1 MGIMQI
7 KTILFQL
14 MPYLIWTS
22 LSALF
27 PTVAI
32 AQIIPDD
39 TLGDRGS
46 TVTPNVE
53 IDGTLA
59 DIIDGGAE
67 RGNNLFHSF
76 AEFNIDANQAAY
88 FVNPAGIDRIFSRV
102 TGANP
107 SHILGKLGVLGNADL
122 FLLNPNGILL
132 GDRAS
137 LDVGGSFFATT
148 AHRVR
153 FADGSHFGTPD
164 GTPPSLLTVSAPVG
178 LQLDDP
184 SSTIAVGGM
193 GYVLDKRSEALLP
206 RSRAEIADATVAWN
220 QLLDRVLDRPDGL
233 DVPEGETLALVGG
246 SLTLDGANLTAPDGT
261 IDLVA
266 IASGDWLLGEGQP
279 GRTVQRG
286 NLTVGGQASIDASG
300 TGGGAIRLVGDRVS
314 VTGSSTLTAIT
325 QGRRDGRGIT
335 IDGNRI
341 EVSQRGWIGTASVG
355 TGRSGTV
362 TVSGDRLSIRGASLV
377 GTLALNEGEAGHVSV
392 RTSESVEIADNNS
405 LLTANSLDASGD
417 GGSLDLDTRRL
428 SVLDGAR
435 LSASSFGAGK
445 GGNISISAAESV
457 EVIGTSADGADE
469 SAIAARAFATGD
481 AGSLTIDTVR
491 LQVADGGQ
499 ISTSTFDA
507 GEGGILTVNASDR
520 VEAVGKA
527 EIRRSGLFASV
538 GVEATGNGGNL
549 TVNTSQLSV
558 RDGAW
563 LGAAT
568 ESNSSGR
575 GGTLTVN
582 ASESVELIGTDSGGI
597 PTLLFAE
604 TLGSGSAGNINLNT
618 ARLFVRDGAQVSA
631 STLDEGAG
639 GTLTVNASERVEI
652 SGTAIVSSE
661 AELVNPIIPTEGEL
675 DENAILRSGLFAAS
689 GIEGVFGNR
698 GTGAGGDARITTE
711 ELVVRD
717 GAVVAVSSINAGDAG
732 NLRIAAD
739 RVRLDLGS
747 LAAATPLDAGG
758 NIEVRADT
766 LTLRNR
772 SAISASAG
780 GMGSGGNLNFD
791 VGAIALLDNSQIAA
805 DAIEGQGG
813 NIAIATSGLFQSD
826 DSRIAAT
833 SQLGIDGAVSISTP
847 DVQLSNNLTSLAL
860 EFVSAEQMVADSCLD
875 RDDTSGGNRFTISG
889 TGGLPT
895 TPYELLPGYFHVN
908 EMRSLPRE
916 STPTPRT
923 SVTPPQGW
931 QVGDPIRE
939 AQTLHASENGDIA
952 LIEAVPSSPSM
963 HNASES
969 VCPAREH

>member
-1 MGIMQI
+1 MQI

-27 PTVAI
+27 PTFAI

-59 DIIDGGAE
+59 DIINGGAE

-107 SHILGKLGVLGNADL
+107 SHILGKLGVFGNADL
-122 FLLNPNGILL
+122 FLLNPNGILF

-137 LDVGGSFFATT
+137 LDVGGSVVATT

-153 FADGSHFGTPD
+153 FADGSHFGMPD
-164 GTPPSLLTVSAPVG
+164 GPPPSLLTVSAPVG

-184 SSTIAVGGM
+184 SSSVTVRGT
-193 GYVLDKRSEALLP
+193 GYALEKRSEALLP

-220 QLLDRVLDRPDGL
+220 QAIDRVLDRPAGL
-233 DVPEGETLALVGG
+233 SVPEGETLALVGG

-261 IDLVA
+261 IDLAA
-266 IASGDWLLGEGQP
+266 IASGDWSLDEGQP
-279 GRTVQRG
+279 VGTVRRG
-286 NLTVGGQASIDASG
+286 NLSVGGQASIDVSG

-314 VTGSSTLTAIT
+314 VTGNSTLTAIT
-325 QGRRDGRGIT
+325 QGHRDGRGIT

-341 EVSQRGWIGTASVG
+341 EVSQRGWIGTASVAS
-355 TGRSGTV
+355 GRSGAV
-362 TVSGDRLSIRGASLV
+362 TVSGDRLSIGGTSLV
-377 GTLALNEGEAGHVSV
+377 GTLALSQGDAGNVSV
-392 RTSESVEIADNNS
+392 RTTEAIEIADNS
-405 LLTANSLDASGD
+405 LLTANSLDASGN
-417 GGSLDLDTRRL
+417 GGALQLLTRRL
-428 SVLDGAR
+428 HILGGAR

-445 GGNISISAAESV
+445 GGNLRVSASESV
-457 EVIGTSADGADE
+457 EVLGTSADGEDE
-469 SAIAARAFATGD
+469 SAIAARTFASGD
-481 AGSLTIDTVR
+481 AGSLTIDTAR
-491 LQVADGGQ
+491 LLVSDGGQ
-499 ISTSTFDA
+499 ISTSTFDG
-507 GEGGILTVNASDR
+507 GEGGVLTVNASDR
-520 VEAVGKA
+520 VEAIGKA

-549 TVNTSQLSV
+549 TINTARLSV

-563 LGAAT
+563 IGAST
-568 ESNSSGR
+568 SRFSSGR
-575 GGTLTVN
+575 GGTVTVN
-582 ASESVELIGTDSGGI
+582 ASEFVELLGTDAGGI

-652 SGTAIVSSE
+652 SGTALVSSE

-675 DENAILRSGLFAAS
+675 DGDAILRSGLFAAS
-689 GIEGVFGNR
+689 GIEGVFGGR

-711 ELVVRD
+711 ELVVRE
-717 GAVVAVSSINAGDAG
+717 GGVVAVSSLNAGDAG

-747 LAAATPLDAGG
+747 LAAATPLDEGG
-758 NIEVRADT
+758 NIELRADT

-791 VGAIALLDNSQIAA
+791 VGAIALLENSQIAA
-805 DAIEGQGG
+805 DAIEGPGG
-813 NIAIATSGLFQSD
+813 NIAIATSGLFRSD
-826 DSRIAAT
+826 NSRIAAT

-847 DVQLSNNLTSLAL
+847 DVQLSNNLTPLAL
-860 EFVSAEQMVADSCLD
+860 EFVSAEQVVADSCLD
-875 RDDTSGGNRFTISG
+875 RDGNSGSNRFTISG

-895 TPYELLPGYFHVN
+895 TPYEAVPGYFQLSDV
-908 EMRSLPRE
+908 RSLPRDNP
-916 STPTPRT
+916 PTPRT
-923 SVTPPQGW
+923 SVPPPQGW

-939 AQTLHASENGDIA
+939 AETLQVEENGDIA
-952 LIEAVPSSPSM
+952 LIETVPSSPSM
-963 HNASES
+963 GNASES
-969 VCPAREH
+969 ICPGSQH